1 VVSAGPSRAIRF
13 AQKNILGVHE
23 HVLASPAN
31 VARFLPQLAAGRPD
45 FDAIRIVGKDGV
57 ASVTLSSVELN
68 RETDAW
74 AWRLQRAGVR
84 RGERVLV
91 LVRPGLPLVA
101 SVFALFKT
109 GAVPVVIDP
118 GMGRAGFLECVRRT
132 APDFLLGIAR
142 AQVVSWI
149 FRGVFRSV
157 RKRILVRS
165 GTAARIASGAVAP
178 FPIAPTAAGD
188 LAAILFTSGSTGAP
202 KGVCADHG
210 MLEAQ
215 ARLVR
220 DTFGVEP
227 GEVDMPLLPIFA
239 LFNPALG
246 MTTVVPRVDPTRP
259 ATLDPVHVIRTVI
272 ANRVT
277 NSFGAP
283 VLWAKIAAHCN
294 ANGITLPTLRRVLMA
309 GAPVSPAVFE
319 AMRRACPNAQ
329 LHSPYGATEAL
340 PVATIESAEVLGTAD
355 TPGTAA
361 ATLAGRGTCVGRP
374 VPGVEVRVIEIN
386 DGSISDIAATRD
398 VARGAIGEI
407 IVRGPVASRGYDRLP
422 DADAAA
428 KIRDGADMWHRMG
441 DVGYIDDVGR
451 LWFCGRKVE
460 RVVTSGGTLF
470 TECVEPIYN
479 AHPVVH
485 RTALLGFG
493 KPGAQHPA
501 LAVEP
506 KPCERPRDSAARRAL
521 AREFR
526 ELAASTPGAPDIRV
540 FYFVEKFPV
549 DVRHNAKIHR
559 LRLARDLAGTPGI
572 ELDKR

>member
-1 VVSAGPSRAIRF
+1 VSAPS
-13 AQKNILGVHE
+13 
-23 HVLASPAN
+23 AN
-31 VARFLPQLAAGRPD
+31 VARYLPELAVSRPD
-45 FDAIRIVGKDGV
+45 FDAIRIVGKDGMAV
-57 ASVTLSSVELN
+57 VSLSAGELN
-68 RETDAW
+68 READAW

-84 RGERVLV
+84 RGDRVLV
-91 LVRPGLPLVA
+91 LVRPGLPLIA
-101 SVFALFKT
+101 AVFALFKT

-132 APDFLLGIAR
+132 TPDFLLGIAR
-142 AQVVSWI
+142 AQVVSWL
-149 FRGVFRSV
+149 FRGAFRSV

-165 GTAARIASGAVAP
+165 GIAARIATGDVAP
-178 FPIAPTAAGD
+178 FPIAPTTAND

-202 KGVCADHG
+202 KGVLADHG

-215 ARLVR
+215 VRLVR
-220 DTFGVEP
+220 ETFGVEP

-239 LFNPALG
+239 LFNPALR

-259 ATLDPVHVIRTVI
+259 ATLDPAHIARTVI

-283 VLWAKIAAHCN
+283 VLWAKVAAHCI
-294 ANGITLPTLRRVLMA
+294 ASGITLPTLRRVLMA

-319 AMRRACPNAQ
+319 AMRRACPNAK

-340 PVATIESAEVLGTAD
+340 PVATIESAEVLGAD
-355 TPGTAA
+355 DAPGTAA
-361 ATLAGRGTCVGRP
+361 ATLAGRGTCLGRP
-374 VPGVEVRVIEIN
+374 VPGVDVRVIEI
-386 DGSISDIAATRD
+386 DDTPLADITATRALASR
-398 VARGAIGEI
+398 VIGEI

-422 DADAAA
+422 DADASA
-428 KIRDGADMWHRMG
+428 KIGDGRDVWHRMG
-441 DVGYIDDVGR
+441 DVGYFDDAGR

-460 RVVTSGGTLF
+460 RVVTGSGTLF

-479 AHPVVH
+479 AHPGVH

-493 KPGAQHPA
+493 KPGSHRAA
-501 LAVEP
+501 LAIEA
-506 KPCERPRDSAARRAL
+506 KSGAEPRDSAARRAF
-521 AREFR
+521 ARELR
-526 ELAASTPGAPDIRV
+526 ELAAATPGAPDIRV
-540 FYFVEKFPV
+540 FYFVERFPV

-559 LRLARDLAGTPGI
+559 LRLARSLAGTPGI